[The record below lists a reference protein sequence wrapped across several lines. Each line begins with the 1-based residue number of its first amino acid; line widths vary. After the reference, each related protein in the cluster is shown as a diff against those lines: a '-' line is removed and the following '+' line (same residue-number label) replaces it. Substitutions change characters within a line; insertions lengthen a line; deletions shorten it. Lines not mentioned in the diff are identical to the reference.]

1 MRYHRYV
8 MRAANQ
14 PVSWWGWH
22 WQTPVP
28 MSLVEILQAGTMPP
42 RLAAMFWLAL
52 ERGASLIVAAD
63 PPSAG
68 KTATLTALLSLTPPE
83 TVAYFTRGMGE
94 TFELPPRTEAYPT
107 YILVNEMSDHI
118 PVYTW
123 DGYARRT
130 FELMAEGYSLATTV
144 HANTVDEVLAILR
157 DEIGVPPEQIAKL
170 TFIVPLHLSHSSG
183 GVDSARRRVSEVA
196 LLRPDGDGDLAYRS
210 IVRWDADT
218 DSFAILESEE
228 DRQSLA
234 DWCGIPAETLLSEM
248 DKREAFLARL
258 LENGMSSIPEVNA
271 AIERFYV
278 EEIRPRR
285 SA

>member
-1 MRYHRYV
+1 

-14 PVSWWGWH
+14 PLSWWGWH
-22 WQTPVP
+22 WQPPVQ
-28 MSLVEILQAGTMPP
+28 MSLVEILQAGNMPP

-94 TFELPPRTEAYPT
+94 TFDLPPQTEAYPT
-107 YILVNEMSDHI
+107 YMLVNEMSDHL

-123 DGYARRT
+123 DGYARRV
-130 FELMAEGYSLATTV
+130 FELMSDGYSLATTV
-144 HANTVDEVLAILR
+144 HADTVEEVLAILR
-157 DEIGVPPEQIAKL
+157 DEIGVPQEQIAKL

-183 GVDSARRRVSEVA
+183 EVEAVRRRVSEVA
-196 LLRPDGDGDLAYRS
+196 FLRPDGDGDFAYRS
-210 IVRWDADT
+210 IARWDADT
-218 DSFAILESEE
+218 DSFAILEAEE
-228 DRQSLA
+228 DRQALA
-234 DWCGIPAETLLSEM
+234 HWCGIPAETLLSEM

-258 LENGMSSIPEVNA
+258 LENGMSSIPAVNA
-271 AIERFYV
+271 AIERFYA

>member
-1 MRYHRYV
+1 M
-8 MRAANQ
+8 
-14 PVSWWGWH
+14 
-22 WQTPVP
+22 
-28 MSLVEILQAGTMPP
+28 
-42 RLAAMFWLAL
+42 
-52 ERGASLIVAAD
+52 
-63 PPSAG
+63 
-68 KTATLTALLSLTPPE
+68 
-83 TVAYFTRGMGE
+83 
-94 TFELPPRTEAYPT
+94 
-107 YILVNEMSDHI
+107 
-118 PVYTW
+118 
-123 DGYARRT
+123 
-130 FELMAEGYSLATTV
+130 FELMSEGYSLATTV
-144 HANTVDEVLAILR
+144 HAETVDEVLAILR

-170 TFIVPLHLSHSSG
+170 TFIVPLHLSHSSA

-218 DSFAILESEE
+218 DSFSILESEE
-228 DRQSLA
+228 ERRALA